1 MRENYWKTYRRLAY
15 RLLHTRIGT
24 WIGLRLGVRHNRFSY
39 RIVRADGSVSS
50 GAPSYSFNARVDA
63 GAALYASLLTGTAV
77 GGLSSPAA
85 AKYLALSTSSLT
97 PAKTDTTLS
106 GETSATGLA
115 RAQGTVQN
123 YVAPPVLD
131 GAASVDIYREF
142 TNGSGGSV
150 TVQSAAVFD
159 ASSSGNMLAEANL
172 SSSAA
177 LSDGDKIQL
186 TVTVSL

>member
-24 WIGLRLGVRHNRFSY
+24 FVGLKLGLRHSRYSY
-39 RIVRADGSVSS
+39 RIVRADGRVSD

-63 GAALYASLLTGTAV
+63 GAALVASLISGSTL
-77 GGLSSPAA
+77 GGISSPQA
-85 AKYLALSTSSLT
+85 AKYLALSTSSLS
-97 PAKTDTTLS
+97 PAKGDTTLS

-123 YVAPPVLD
+123 YVAPSVLD
-131 GAASVDIYREF
+131 GAVSVDIYREF
-142 TNGSGGSV
+142 TNGSGGTV
-150 TVQSAAVFD
+150 TIQSAAVFD
-159 ASSSGNMLAEANL
+159 ASSSGNMLSEANL

-177 LSDGDKIQL
+177 LAVGDKLQL
-186 TVTVSL
+186 TVTVSI